1 MICKYHSIKCDATCI
16 IHSFGN
22 SNLITKGRSILD
34 YSRNLKYYQSVM
46 SICILLL
53 LIPITQGKY
62 TCEILLSVE
71 FILYYIYT
79 GVQFSFIP
87 SQAIT
92 IQQTAV
98 YKCSVDN
105 NGVAIQWIVN
115 GNSSTDSSITDL
127 GIITYGAAA
136 QNSSLIIPGNPKLN
150 NTIVTCIA
158 SGLVDMMG
166 YFNTSS
172 ATLFIQGIINDMQ
185 MLLYIG

>member
-1 MICKYHSIKCDATCI
+1 MYI

-22 SNLITKGRSILD
+22 SNLKTKGRCIILD
-34 YSRNLKYYQSVM
+34 CSRNLKYYQSVM

-62 TCEILLSVE
+62 TCEISLSVE

-105 NGVAIQWIVN
+105 NGLSIQWIVN

-127 GIITYGAAA
+127 GIITCGVGT
-136 QNSSLIIPGNPKLN
+136 QNSSLTIPGNPELN
-150 NTIVTCIA
+150 NTIGTCIA
-158 SGLVDMMG
+158 VGYVDFMI
-166 YFNTSS
+166 YINTNS

>member
-1 MICKYHSIKCDATCI
+1 MPTCI
-16 IHSFGN
+16 VIVYSFGN
-22 SNLITKGRSILD
+22 SNLITKGRSIILD
-34 YSRNLKYYQSVM
+34 YSRNLNYQSVM

-62 TCEILLSVE
+62 TCEISLSLD
-71 FILYYIYT
+71 FILYCIYT

-105 NGVAIQWIVN
+105 NGVTIQWVVN
-115 GNSSTDSSITDL
+115 VTASTDNSIEDL
-127 GIITYGAAA
+127 GIITYGLGT
-136 QNSSLIIPGNPKLN
+136 QNSSLTIPGNPELN
-150 NTIVTCIA
+150 NTIVICIA
-158 SGLVDMMG
+158 SGRVDMMD
-166 YFNTSS
+166 YHNSHE
-172 ATLFIQGIINDMQ
+172 ATLFIQGIIIYI

>member
-22 SNLITKGRSILD
+22 SNLITKGRCIILD
-34 YSRNLKYYQSVM
+34 CSRNLKYYQSVM

-62 TCEILLSVE
+62 TCEISLSVE

-105 NGVAIQWIVN
+105 NGVSIQWAVN
-115 GNSSTDSSITDL
+115 GIISTDSSITDL
-127 GIITYGAAA
+127 GIITYGAAT
-136 QNSSLIIPGNPKLN
+136 QNSSLTIPGNPKLN

-158 SGLVDMMG
+158 AGLLGTMV
-166 YFNTSS
+166 YVNKSS
-172 ATLFIQGIINDMQ
+172 ATLFIQGM
-185 MLLYIG
+185 